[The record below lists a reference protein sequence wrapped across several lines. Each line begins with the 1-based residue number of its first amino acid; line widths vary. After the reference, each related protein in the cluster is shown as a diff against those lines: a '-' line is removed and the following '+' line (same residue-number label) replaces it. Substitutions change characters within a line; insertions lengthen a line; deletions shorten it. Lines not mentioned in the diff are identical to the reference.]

1 VRLSVL
7 YREPLARV
15 MDWPVS
21 HVRLIATY
29 LSREPAPDERIELAL
44 AQIATMYANSHRP
57 KDRPPAKLVDFLPAR
72 DAWKAAPAITP
83 SSDRYSES
91 DRLML
96 SALMN
101 RSPPL

>member
-1 VRLSVL
+1 
-7 YREPLARV
+7 

-57 KDRPPAKLVDFLPAR
+57 KDRPPAKIVDFLAPR
-72 DAWKAAPAITP
+72 DVWKQAAAEP

-96 SALMN
+96 SALMS
-101 RSPPL
+101 RSPAR